1 MIRNSV
7 AILVSVLGFALA
19 SCGSQSIR
27 PLDSES
33 SGAIIGNLKVPGG
46 YRYINLNKI
55 GKVYV
60 APFNSPPQA
69 FADANGNF
77 IFENLSP
84 GQYYLL
90 NVSDGHQ
97 VYAIATSEAEV
108 KKNLIEVKAGQIVF
122 IGSLVF
128 TNIKKPLLAT
138 STFQITRVNTPDEKT
153 IIKELIPPAKN
164 TGWDTRLEAKLRTL
178 K

>member
-1 MIRNSV
+1 MIRSPV
-7 AILVSVLGFALA
+7 IILLLILSFGLS

-33 SGAIIGNLKVPGG
+33 SGAIIGNLKIPGG
-46 YRYINLNKI
+46 YRYINLNKV
-55 GKVYV
+55 GKIYV
-60 APFNSPPQA
+60 APFDSPPQA
-69 FADANGNF
+69 YVDENGNF

-97 VYAIATSEAEV
+97 VFAIATSEDVV

-128 TNIKKPLLAT
+128 NNIKNPLLGT
-138 STFQITRVNTPDEKT
+138 STFEIHRVNTPDEKT
-153 IIKELIPPAKN
+153 IIKELIPQAKN
-164 TGWDTRLEAKLRTL
+164 TGWDSRLEAKLKSLR
-178 K
+178 